1 MRPWHVFNSAVLA
14 IILTTPLIQ
23 AQVVSPPTP
32 VVPPVRLMGGI
43 NMGAFKMKAVKGE
56 PYSLTSKTT
65 ISKKLTDGTWTTT
78 VLEEH
83 HLRDSEGRER
93 SEFVNPANPVRPP
106 AANITDPVAQ
116 TVINLQPWDKTAHVT
131 HIPLPSP
138 PAPRTPE
145 QEAKAAEIQA
155 RIEKQ
160 FALRPPPSSSPLPPQ
175 TIKGVYAEGQRTII
189 TLASKT
195 SDGEP
200 VRVVEDTWTASDLK
214 IRLAFTSDDPRG
226 QKTTMTVTD
235 LQRAEPD
242 PALFQIPPTTK

>member
-93 SEFVNPANPVRPP
+93 SDFV
-106 AANITDPVAQ
+106 
-116 TVINLQPWDKTAHVT
+116 K
-131 HIPLPSP
+131 
-138 PAPRTPE
+138 
-145 QEAKAAEIQA
+145 
-155 RIEKQ
+155 
-160 FALRPPPSSSPLPPQ
+160 
-175 TIKGVYAEGQRTII
+175 
-189 TLASKT
+189 
-195 SDGEP
+195 
-200 VRVVEDTWTASDLK
+200 
-214 IRLAFTSDDPRG
+214 
-226 QKTTMTVTD
+226 
-235 LQRAEPD
+235 
-242 PALFQIPPTTK
+242 